1 MSSIQCVFVGDLA
14 FGDHPKSV
22 GFGFHSRYADG
33 IPESKAAQLLP
44 TGWKPDVFFGNLEF
58 TLAKKT
64 LDDLPV
70 TQRNCRGISG
80 YAEFIRSAGF
90 NVLNLANNHIYQ
102 YGREE
107 FDRTLNV
114 LTESGILV
122 AGIRDAPQDAS
133 TLDIHGQTI
142 CVLGWCA
149 RPRQGFSDVPPYWE
163 FDHQRSLQQISAASQ
178 SGATVVASIHWGDEF
193 VELPSPEERRIARSM
208 IDAGATLVVGHH
220 PHAVREVEPYRDGLI
235 AYSLGNFICDMTWNE
250 VTRKTVALRVDIADR
265 RIVNWELKVGR
276 IADDYFPRFDEA
288 TFEAASV
295 EPQRPGA
302 GDQLTYHALARDALR
317 RHQRLTVRHIL
328 RNGLKYPPA
337 IWWHMLK
344 VALAGRIRLRG

>member
-1 MSSIQCVFVGDLA
+1 
-14 FGDHPKSV
+14 
-22 GFGFHSRYADG
+22 
-33 IPESKAAQLLP
+33 
-44 TGWKPDVFFGNLEF
+44 
-58 TLAKKT
+58 
-64 LDDLPV
+64 
-70 TQRNCRGISG
+70 
-80 YAEFIRSAGF
+80 
-90 NVLNLANNHIYQ
+90 
-102 YGREE
+102 
-107 FDRTLNV
+107 
-114 LTESGILV
+114 
-122 AGIRDAPQDAS
+122 
-133 TLDIHGQTI
+133 
-142 CVLGWCA
+142 
-149 RPRQGFSDVPPYWE
+149 
-163 FDHQRSLQQISAASQ
+163 
-178 SGATVVASIHWGDEF
+178 
-193 VELPSPEERRIARSM
+193 M